1 MSAIA
6 TNTSMGMNIMNTMN
20 TMNTM
25 GTRSTSIIITM
36 KRVV

>member
-6 TNTSMGMNIMNTMN
+6 TNTSMGMGMNIMSTMSI
-20 TMNTM
+20 M

>member
-6 TNTSMGMNIMNTMN
+6 MSTSMGMSIMN

-25 GTRSTSIIITM
+25 GTRNTSIIITM

>member
-6 TNTSMGMNIMNTMN
+6 TNMSMGMSTMNIMS
-20 TMNTM
+20 TM

>member
-6 TNTSMGMNIMNTMN
+6 TTTSMGMSTMNIMS
-20 TMNTM
+20 TM
-25 GTRSTSIIITM
+25 GTRNTSIIITM